1 MRKLFTLF
9 AAALILLSLCVPAFA
24 HDVPDE
30 NALGS
35 IEVTV
40 RYSGK
45 PVSGG
50 RLTCIRVGEV
60 HEDDGNYSFQRVVDG
75 EPLEDIQ
82 DPELPQTLADFAKE
96 NKLTGTTLTVGSAGT
111 ATFEDLELGLYLI
124 IQETPA
130 KGYSALKPFL
140 VSVPYMVDGKYEY
153 DVTAQVKS
161 ELERIPETTKAPAPT
176 DPKLPQTGQLNWPVP
191 VLVVLGLLLLAA
203 GWVTRFGKR
212 QNER

>member
-1 MRKLFTLF
+1 M
-9 AAALILLSLCVPAFA
+9 
-24 HDVPDE
+24 
-30 NALGS
+30 
-35 IEVTV
+35 
-40 RYSGK
+40 
-45 PVSGG
+45 
-50 RLTCIRVGEV
+50 
-60 HEDDGNYSFQRVVDG
+60 DG

-203 GWVTRFGKR
+203 GWVTRYGKR